1 MTKLY
6 SWIFLALFSLNLTAQ
21 NQVPQILNA
30 KDSLLIPTQTFQLWF
45 EISDAES
52 DPVDVSIQ
60 YSNDDGK
67 TFSPINSGLSGDIGF
82 PIASD
87 GSQRM
92 VSWNYTGVISDIE
105 AEFVRMRII
114 ADDRQSIDIQ
124 ELVNQVDTNRLK
136 SDLAYIAAGRRHR
149 STGTTLLRMTK
160 DTLESLF
167 ENSGLEH
174 ERQNFDFSG
183 YNAENI
189 IGKSFGINDP
199 SKVYVV
205 DAHFDS
211 VINSAG
217 ADDNASGTVGVME
230 ACRILSAYGF
240 EHSVKFIGFDLE
252 EAGLVGSMDYLSSGG
267 VAPSEQIGGVINFE
281 MIGYFDNNI
290 NTQTLPTGFDLLYP
304 DVYSKIQADTFK
316 GNFITNVGNMNS
328 SDFMQ
333 AFEDAGKM
341 YVPDL
346 LTYSVIADA
355 AGFTPPDFLRSD
367 HASFWLNGHKALMI
381 TDGANFRNPNYHT
394 PDDIIPT
401 INYSF
406 MSNVIKTAIATIA
419 EQAKIRH
426 SSQVIL
432 PPNQLSTSVQLP
444 ECNFRIS
451 PNPADQHL
459 QFSLGDCPYSFDFIE
474 VYNLNG
480 VRQRQVKIRGN
491 DLLQLNTKHW
501 SRGVYI
507 FKFIGKQGYTF
518 RKIIIEH

>member
-1 MTKLY
+1 MTKL
-6 SWIFLALFSLNLTAQ
+6 FFSLLIVLSSLSLTAQ
-21 NQVPQILNA
+21 NEIPQILNA
-30 KDSLLIPTQTFQLWF
+30 RDSLHIPTQTFQLWF
-45 EISDAES
+45 EVSDTES
-52 DPVDVSIQ
+52 DPVEISIQ
-60 YSNDDGK
+60 YSNDNGK
-67 TFSPINSGLSGDIGF
+67 TFLPISSGLSGDVGF

-92 VSWNYTGVISDIE
+92 VTWNYAGVIADNE

-114 ADDRQSIDIQ
+114 ADDRQTIDIQ
-124 ELVNQVDTNRLK
+124 QLVNQVDTNRLK
-136 SDLAYIAAGRRHR
+136 SDMAYIAAGRRHR
-149 STGTTLLRMTK
+149 STGTTLLRLTK
-160 DTLESLF
+160 DTLQNLF
-167 ENSGLEH
+167 EDVGLQS
-174 ERQNFDFSG
+174 ERQSFDFSG

-189 IGKSFGINDP
+189 IGKTFGISDP
-199 SKVYVV
+199 SKVYMV

-230 ACRILSAYGF
+230 ACRILGAYGF
-240 EHSVKFIGFDLE
+240 EHTVNFIGFDLE

-281 MIGYFDNNI
+281 MIGYFDDQPNS
-290 NTQTLPTGFDLLYP
+290 QTLPIGFDLLYP
-304 DVYSKIQADTFK
+304 DIYSKVQADTFK
-316 GNFITNVGNMNS
+316 GNFITNIGNMNS

-333 AFEDAGKM
+333 AFEDAGKT
-341 YVPDL
+341 YVPEL
-346 LTYSVIADA
+346 ITYSVVADA
-355 AGFTPPDFLRSD
+355 GGFTPPDFLRSD

-381 TDGANFRNPNYHT
+381 TNSANFRNPNYHT
-394 PDDIIPT
+394 PDDVIST
-401 INYSF
+401 INYAF
-406 MSNVIKTAIATIA
+406 MANVIKAAIATIA

-432 PPNQLSTSVQLP
+432 PPNNLTTSIQLP

-459 QFSLGDCPYSFDFIE
+459 QLNFGNCPYSFDFLKI
-474 VYNLNG
+474 YDLNG
-480 VRQRQVKIRGN
+480 IQQREVKIQGN

-507 FKFIGKQGYTF
+507 LKFIGKQGYTF
-518 RKIIIEH
+518 RKIVIEH